1 MIMESV
7 KHPCF
12 FRALAPLAATLLC
25 CAPVAQV
32 AQAADPEPL
41 LAMYFD
47 DSQMVT
53 VATRAAKPI
62 TQVAENVTVIS
73 DEEINAIH
81 AQSLAEVLGRVAGLS
96 VNGHP
101 TDFNGSSW
109 VYIQGSR
116 EEHVL
121 VLIDGVR
128 LNSAMSGDA
137 DLSHIPLRIIK
148 RIEIIKGPGSATWGS
163 SQGGVINIITKTP
176 APGTRPTGSVA
187 GEIGERGVAAYEA
200 DVAGKVDRVGYFL
213 YAGKQDSDGLLNNR
227 FYDSG
232 RAYGKITVDLPHQG
246 FLTFTGMAVDPHYKT
261 GDFDYA
267 APFFSE
273 DIRDRSHFVTA
284 NYDTVLTDAF
294 HLNLGVRDYE
304 RNFLDNRD
312 ILAASP
318 EGDPGALF
326 YMANWHE
333 RSQGANG
340 LLTWHDSWQ
349 QVAVGA
355 EINRSKMDT
364 VTDYGPWTQSN
375 WGAPS
380 QDESRPG
387 FEEVWGLFINDTLR
401 LDKFTLTPGL
411 RYDQHSISGSMV
423 SPSLG
428 ATYLLRP
435 DTLLRATAARGFQNP
450 ILSFIAG
457 GGIWDNPNPELKAE
471 QVSSVQVGVE
481 NRSLAFM
488 SVKVDAFLH
497 HVTDTWVNDW
507 NSGTWANGG
516 SSERKGIEA
525 GLESTPWHDLSL
537 AANAT
542 WTLVTPEDDQTDSSS
557 STATNLMLRYRDTV
571 GWKGELAGHYIWW
584 DQDKIISTGQSADL
598 IWNLSLGRTVYSSDY
613 LSCELYAKVYNLL
626 NGNATG
632 NTAYFPMTGR
642 WLLAGMRV
650 SF

>member
-1 MIMESV
+1 MESV

-25 CAPVAQV
+25 CAPATQV

-53 VATRAAKPI
+53 VATRSAKPI
-62 TQVAENVTVIS
+62 TQVAENVTIIS
-73 DEEINAIH
+73 DEEIAAIH
-81 AQSLAEVLGRVAGLS
+81 AQSLSEVLDRVAGLS
-96 VNGHP
+96 VSGHP
-101 TDFNGSSW
+101 ADFNGSSY

-128 LNSAMSGDA
+128 LNSAMSGAA

-148 RIEIIKGPGSATWGS
+148 RIEIVKGPGSAVWGS

-176 APGTRPTGSVA
+176 TTGTRPSGSVA
-187 GEIGERGVAAYEA
+187 GELGERGVGAYEA
-200 DVAGKVDRVGYFL
+200 DVSGKVDRVGYFL
-213 YAGKQDSDGLLNNR
+213 YAGQQESNGLLNNR
-227 FYDSG
+227 YYDVG
-232 RAYGKITVDLPHQG
+232 RAYGKLTVDLPHQG
-246 FLTFTGMAVDPHYKT
+246 LLTFTGMAVDPHYRT

-267 APFFSE
+267 APYFSE
-273 DIRDRSHFVTA
+273 DLRDRSYFVTA
-284 NYDTVLTDAF
+284 NYDTVLTDSL
-294 HLNLGVRDYE
+294 HLNIGARDYE
-304 RNFLDNRD
+304 RNVIDNRD
-312 ILAASP
+312 ILASSP
-318 EGDPGALF
+318 EGDPGSLF
-326 YMANWHE
+326 WKANWHE

-349 QVAVGA
+349 QVAFGA

-375 WGAPS
+375 WGAPT

-387 FEEVWGLFINDTLR
+387 YEEMWGLFVNDTLR
-401 LDKFTLTPGL
+401 LGQFTLTPGI

-450 ILSFIAG
+450 ILSYIAG
-457 GGIWDNPNPELKAE
+457 GGIWDNPNPELKPE

-481 NRSLAFM
+481 NRTLAFM

-497 HVTDTWVNDW
+497 HVTDTWVDDG
-507 NSGTWANGG
+507 SGRWMNGG
-516 SSERKGIEA
+516 TSERKGFEA
-525 GLESTPWHDLSL
+525 GLETTPWHDLSL
-537 AANAT
+537 AANTT
-542 WTLVTPEDDQTDSSS
+542 WTLVTPEDDLADSSS
-557 STATNLMLRYRDTV
+557 SSAANLMLRYRDTV

-584 DQDKIISTGQSADL
+584 DQTKIGTAGQTADM
-598 IWNLSLGRTVYSSDY
+598 IWNLSLGRTIYSTDD
-613 LSCELYAKVYNLL
+613 LSCELYAKAYNLL
-626 NGNATG
+626 NGNATSES
-632 NTAYFPMTGR
+632 YYPLPGR
-642 WLLAGMRV
+642 WLLAGMRM